1 VKTTE
6 PRGRPVR
13 LVVNGESVAPLVP
26 PSRLLLDLLRETLGL
41 TGCKRGCET
50 GVCGC
55 CTVLVDGRNVKSC
68 LTLAITVEGCAIT
81 TIEALAQGDRL
92 HPVQAAFVEHGA
104 AQCGYC
110 TPGMIMS
117 CVALLDRDGRPD
129 ETAVREGL
137 RGNLCRC
144 TGYVNIVKAVLAAAA
159 PDSAAR

>member
-1 VKTTE
+1 MRTTE
-6 PRGRPVR
+6 PHGRSVK
-13 LVVNGESVAPLVP
+13 LTVNGEPCTPIVP

-41 TGCKRGCET
+41 KGCKRGCDT

-68 LTLAITVEGCAIT
+68 LTLAITVDGCAIT
-81 TIEALAQGDRL
+81 TIEGVADGERL
-92 HPVQAAFVEHGA
+92 HRLQAAFIEHGA

-117 CVALLDRDGRPD
+117 GLALLEHLEHRDED
-129 ETAVREGL
+129 AVREGL

-144 TGYVNIVKAVLAAAA
+144 TGYVNIIKAVLAAAGDV
-159 PDSAAR
+159 PR